1 VPNPKRQP
9 LRDPLLESDPHLVAP
24 RNSLPN
30 LRPSVREWILAIV
43 LLIGTIL
50 STTWLAG
57 VSYAAALLL
66 ILFCHEMGHYL
77 TARHYRVRTTLPFF
91 LPFPLSPFGTMGA
104 IILMRERIR
113 TRRILFDVGIAGPLA
128 GIPPALAAC
137 LWGLAHSRVVD
148 AAGFPPQDR
157 LHLGSSLLFRALER
171 SFFPQLHPGEDVFL
185 HPVAFAGWAGLFVTS
200 LNLLPI
206 GQLDGGHILYGLLG
220 RGARRF
226 SWLIALA
233 IAAAGFWYPGWW
245 VLLGLLLLTRLRHPH
260 TDDESAPLGRGR
272 IALGLLA
279 LLIFVL
285 TFIPR
290 PIRVF

>member
-1 VPNPKRQP
+1 M
-9 LRDPLLESDPHLVAP
+9 A
-24 RNSLPN
+24 
-30 LRPSVREWILAIV
+30 V
-43 LLIGTIL
+43 LLLLGTVV

-57 VSYAAALLL
+57 TSYAAALLG
-66 ILFCHEMGHYL
+66 ILLCHEMGHYL
-77 TARHYRVRTTLPFF
+77 TARRYGVRTTLPFF

-104 IILMRERIR
+104 IILIRERIR
-113 TRRILFDVGIAGPLA
+113 TRRALFDVGIAGPLA
-128 GIPPALAAC
+128 GIPPAIAAC
-137 LWGLAHSRVVD
+137 LWGLEHSRVVD
-148 AAGFPPQDR
+148 AAGFPPEDR

-200 LNLLPI
+200 LNLLPV
-206 GQLDGGHILYGLLG
+206 GQLDGGHILYGLFG
-220 RGARRF
+220 RRARRL
-226 SWLIALA
+226 SWLIALGVA
-233 IAAAGFWYPGWW
+233 VAGIWYPGWW

-260 TDDESAPLGRGR
+260 TDDEAAPLGRGR
-272 IALGLLA
+272 VVLGLLA